1 MDFAHFPNY
10 ALQHVPCAICR
21 WAKSFTRSFQHVGFP
36 RFRPVRQLPLRGRL
50 CMSKA
55 SPRDFLPPDHPKVSH
70 GKVGVLLLNLGTP
83 EATSYWPMRRYLK
96 EFLSDRRVIEVNR
109 ALWWVILNGIIL
121 TSRPGR
127 SGKAYDKIWNH
138 ALNES
143 PLKTITRG
151 QCEKLQAALKDHP
164 DVVVDWAMRY
174 GKPSVKERID
184 ALQMQG
190 CDRILFAPLYPQY
203 SAATTATALDKCF
216 EALQGMRWQ
225 PAIRSVPPYYDQ
237 PAYIEA
243 LAKSLKRHIRNLPW
257 KPDMILASF
266 HGLPLEYLTKG
277 DPYYCHCMKTARLLR
292 EKMKLSP
299 EQLQVVFQSRFGR
312 AEWLQPYAQGTVE
325 GLPAKGVKNLVM
337 IMPGFSADC
346 VETLEEVAIGLAE
359 TFKHAGGSNFS
370 AVPCLNDSPASI
382 EMLEVL
388 VRQELQGWAG

>member
-1 MDFAHFPNY
+1 M
-10 ALQHVPCAICR
+10 
-21 WAKSFTRSFQHVGFP
+21 KSRPAQK
-36 RFRPVRQLPLRGRL
+36 FRPPEHPEVKKGRI
-50 CMSKA
+50 
-55 SPRDFLPPDHPKVSH
+55 
-70 GKVGVLLLNLGTP
+70 GVLLMNLGTP

-96 EFLSDRRVIEVNR
+96 EFLSDPRVIEVNR
-109 ALWWVILNGIIL
+109 VLWWFILNGVIL
-121 TSRPGR
+121 TFRPQK
-127 SGKAYDKIWNH
+127 SGKAYEKIWNR

-151 QCEKLQAALKDHP
+151 QSERLQEALKDRP
-164 DVVVDWAMRY
+164 EIIVDWAMRY
-174 GKPSVKERID
+174 GLPPVATRMEDLKAK
-184 ALQMQG
+184 G
-190 CDRILFAPLYPQY
+190 CDRILLVPLYPQY

-216 EALQGMRWQ
+216 DALKTMRWQ
-225 PAIRSVPPYYDQ
+225 PTVRSLPPYFDH

-243 LAKSLKRHIRNLPW
+243 LAKSLKQHLKELPW

-266 HGLPLEYLTKG
+266 HGLPREYLTKG

-346 VETLEEVAIGLAE
+346 VETLEEVAIGLDE
-359 TFKHAGGSNFS
+359 TFKHAGGANFA
-370 AVPCLNDSPASI
+370 AVPCLNDGPLSI
-382 EMLEVL
+382 DMLEIL
-388 VRQELQGWAG
+388 VRQELQGWAD